1 MVTTPIP
8 EVLTYSL
15 APHRPQ
21 RPWSLQL
28 ALPAIVYLIAAQRC
42 HRQPRGWNHWRTASF
57 IVGLIILG
65 MALRPSTS
73 DSFQDH
79 MLGHLLLGMF
89 APLALVLGAPMTLA
103 LRTTPASVAKPLVH
117 LLRSRPA
124 RITTH
129 PAVLLIAT
137 VGGLAALYFTPL
149 FTLTERHGAL
159 HMVVHAHFF
168 VGGYLFAWM
177 IAGPDPGPDRPSVR
191 MRLVVLGLAI
201 LGHAVI
207 AQLLYAGLFVAV
219 DAPPDELRAGGT
231 LMYYWG
237 DIAEILLAL
246 ALLLT
251 WRPDHRGFGARSR
264 ARNDPGRCRGAR
276 PNSGRQRLSPL
287 GNSGS
292 AGRKGWTISVRQPA
306 GSVEGSLK

>member
-1 MVTTPIP
+1 MNTAHEAGSGVISAG
-8 EVLTYSL
+8 VLP
-15 APHRPQ
+15 AIGA
-21 RPWSLQL
+21 L

-191 MRLVVLGLAI
+191 MRLVVLGLA
-201 LGHAVI
+201 
-207 AQLLYAGLFVAV
+207 
-219 DAPPDELRAGGT
+219 
-231 LMYYWG
+231 
-237 DIAEILLAL
+237 
-246 ALLLT
+246 
-251 WRPDHRGFGARSR
+251 
-264 ARNDPGRCRGAR
+264 
-276 PNSGRQRLSPL
+276 
-287 GNSGS
+287 
-292 AGRKGWTISVRQPA
+292 
-306 GSVEGSLK
+306 